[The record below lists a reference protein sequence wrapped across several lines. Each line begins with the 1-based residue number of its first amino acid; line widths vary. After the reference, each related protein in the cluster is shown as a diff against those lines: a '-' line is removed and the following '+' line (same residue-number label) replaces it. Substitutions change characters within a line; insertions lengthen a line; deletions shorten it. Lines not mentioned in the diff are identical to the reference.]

1 METERL
7 GFGDAGIDHGKW
19 LTGALA
25 GAVGAVAASIVLY
38 ATDAFELSNVGI
50 EAVGILFMP
59 GAVFG
64 LLYTALVSIE
74 WLREPASVPQT
85 GIVVGLLYGIAFSLT
100 TLVSGSFDVGSL
112 LAGVTF
118 GVTIGVLYAISPYV
132 S

>member
-1 METERL
+1 MKTERL
-7 GFGDAGIDHGKW
+7 EFAHAGINHGKW

-25 GAVGAVAASIVLY
+25 GAVGAFAASIVLF
-38 ATDAFELSNVGI
+38 ATGAFELSTLGI

-64 LLYTALVSIE
+64 LLYTALVSFE
-74 WLREPASVPQT
+74 RLREPASEPKT
-85 GIVVGLLYGIAFSLT
+85 GIVIGLLYGIAFSLT
-100 TLVSGSFDVGSL
+100 TLVGGSFDVSSL

-118 GVTIGVLYAISPYV
+118 GVTIGVLYALSPYV